1 MEIKVDPASTLA
13 AVLLGVV
20 LCAVFTLLVFQY
32 SSFWLTD
39 PKSGAALPK
48 GSFGWPFIGESIALL
63 RDPLEFASSH
73 RKRYG
78 TIFKSNV
85 FLRKTILGTT
95 PEFARFV
102 CLNEDLF
109 KFYLPESMQFISPNS
124 GFWADGPLRVALRK
138 NFKIISLP
146 ESLQTMVQAME
157 SIVLEHLASWEK
169 QATVVGREATEKL
182 IAGTSSYVALGTKN
196 IYSTP
201 EGRSAVENMLKLAS
215 GFGAIPINLPG
226 TAYNKALKA
235 REPVRE
241 YMKSIVEQRKH
252 QLDNHCDLLR
262 NFLNGREKARDSDEM
277 KYYPDNNMI
286 DDMVGSWFSAFKTTA
301 TTMTWTLKFLV
312 DYPDIFRRIQAEQ
325 QEILKGKDLSLA
337 GPRLTWEDLKKMDYT
352 VKVFQEVQRSLSLGY
367 LVTRRAAQ
375 DIVYDGVCIPKG
387 WLVLPLLTYVHH
399 DPNYYEDPDSFN
411 PDRFDAASKP
421 NTYIPF
427 GIGGHRCPGEEV
439 AKMIFLI
446 FCHHLSTTYKYERVG
461 PDQGKIYKA
470 FFPQIIGGYP
480 INVSRR
486 I

>member
-1 MEIKVDPASTLA
+1 MEIMVDPASTLF

-20 LCAVFTLLVFQY
+20 LCAVFTLLVLQY
-32 SSFWLTD
+32 SSFWLRD
-39 PKSGAALPK
+39 PISGAALPK

-63 RDPLEFASSH
+63 RNPLEFASSH

-102 CLNEDLF
+102 SLNKDLF
-109 KFYLPESMQFISPNS
+109 KFYLPESMKFISSNS
-124 GFWADGPLRVALRK
+124 VFWADGPLQVALK
-138 NFKIISLP
+138 KTFKKFSLP
-146 ESLQTMVQAME
+146 ESLQTMVQATE

-169 QATVVGREATEKL
+169 QGTVVGSEAAKKL
-182 IAGTSSYVALGTKN
+182 VAGTSSYVALGIKN

-201 EGRSAVENMLKLAS
+201 EGRSAVENMIKLTS
-215 GFGAIPINLPG
+215 GFGAIPINFPG

-241 YMKSIVEQRKH
+241 YMKSILEQRKH
-252 QLDNHCDLLR
+252 QLDNHCGMLTSLLDD
-262 NFLNGREKARDSDEM
+262 REKARDSDEM
-277 KYYPDNNMI
+277 KDYHDYNMI
-286 DDMVGSWFSAFKTTA
+286 DDMVGTWFGAFKTSA

-312 DYPDIFRRIQAEQ
+312 DNPDIFRRMQAEQ
-325 QEILKGKDLSLA
+325 QEILKGKDLSRA
-337 GPRLTWEDLKKMDYT
+337 GPRLTWEDLKKMKYT
-352 VKVFQEVQRSLSLGY
+352 VKVFQEVQRSLSLAY
-367 LVTRRAAQ
+367 LISREAAQ

-387 WLVLPLLTYVHH
+387 WLVLPLVTYVHH
-399 DPNYYEDPDSFN
+399 DPNNYEDPDSFN
-411 PDRFDAASKP
+411 PDRFKAASKP
-421 NTYIPF
+421 NNYIPF
-427 GIGGHRCPGEEV
+427 GMGAHRCPGEEV

-446 FCHHLSTTYKYERVG
+446 YCHYLSTTYKYERVG

-470 FFPQIIGGYP
+470 GFPEIIGGYP
-480 INVSRR
+480 IKVSQR